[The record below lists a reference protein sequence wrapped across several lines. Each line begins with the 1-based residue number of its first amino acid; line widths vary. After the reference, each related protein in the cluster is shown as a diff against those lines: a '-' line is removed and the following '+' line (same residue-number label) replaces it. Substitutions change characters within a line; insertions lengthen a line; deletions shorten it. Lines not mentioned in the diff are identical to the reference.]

1 VVRVFYCDL
10 MRRTLLSSPWAGS
23 LLVVLVVAGACHSKS
38 PHPAN
43 LVLVTVDTLRA
54 DRLGAYGHA
63 AAQTPTADRLAREGV
78 RVEDATVQ
86 VPQTGPSH
94 ASLFTGLLPHEH
106 GLRDNFSP
114 PLRPGVPTLASTL
127 AGHGYDTAGFVA
139 SLTVSART
147 GLDRGFR
154 TFDDPFSDSGERRLL
169 TRSERPAGEVVDAAL
184 AWLERPRER
193 PFFAWVHLFDPHA
206 PYEPPAPFDRRLPD
220 PYDGEVAYAD
230 QQVGRLLAFL
240 DEAGLRESTLFVL
253 TSDHGEGLGDHGED
267 EHLLLVYD
275 STLRVPLLLSWPGV
289 LPQGATVP
297 GQFRS
302 VDLLPTLLEL
312 LQVPAVP
319 SGGDSRAGALEEGGE
334 LPESESYA
342 ESLYGSLHFGY
353 APLRALRAG
362 GWKYIDA
369 PRAELYDLRADPGEE
384 HNLLDRRPEKADRMR
399 DRLARRGGGETAPS
413 EGVAVNASELE
424 RLIALGYVAGTSSPE
439 GTALGADPKDKIAE
453 YQAYK
458 RDVTEARRLLEA
470 GDIDAA
476 LALLER
482 RSAED
487 TVSFEVESMRGQAL
501 VLRRRYAEAVEP
513 LETALSLL
521 PTFAGTYAALS
532 LALRETGRY
541 DESRAV
547 LERGL
552 ETDPENPAL
561 LQAHG
566 ILLRGLGDLSGARAS
581 LERART
587 LDPADG
593 RHRLA
598 LSAVYRDQGNLEG
611 AIVELRE
618 AVRRDPAFG
627 DGWNALGILLAAA
640 GQDGEAAAAFQK
652 AHEANPR
659 DPDALFNLASSHL
672 RAGRPDAARP
682 LLEALVDQSPDFP
695 GATQALAAARR
706 APAPRGR

>member
-1 VVRVFYCDL
+1 
-10 MRRTLLSSPWAGS
+10 
-23 LLVVLVVAGACHSKS
+23 
-38 PHPAN
+38 
-43 LVLVTVDTLRA
+43 
-54 DRLGAYGHA
+54 
-63 AAQTPTADRLAREGV
+63 V

-94 ASLFTGLLPHEH
+94 ASLFSGLLPHEH
-106 GLRDNFSP
+106 GLRDNFSA
-114 PLRPGVPTLASTL
+114 PLGPEVRTLASIL
-127 AGHGYDTAGFVA
+127 GGHGYDTAGFVA

-154 TFDDPFSDSGERRLL
+154 TFDDPFSDSGEGRLL
-169 TRSERPAGEVVDAAL
+169 ARSERPAGEVVDAAL
-184 AWLERPRER
+184 AWLEGPRER
-193 PFFAWVHLFDPHA
+193 PFFAWVHLYDPHA

-267 EHLLLVYD
+267 EHLLFVYD
-275 STLRVPLLLSWPGV
+275 STLRVPLILSWPGV
-289 LPQGATVP
+289 LPRGKSVA

-312 LQVPAVP
+312 VGAPAAET
-319 SGGDSRAGALEEGGE
+319 SGTSRAEALWEGGTI
-334 LPESESYA
+334 PASESYV
-342 ESLYGSLHFGY
+342 ESLYGHLHFGY
-353 APLRALRAG
+353 APLRALRAE

-399 DRLARRGGGETAPS
+399 ERLARHARAEATSPETVDLDAR
-413 EGVAVNASELE
+413 ELE
-424 RLIALGYVAGTSSPE
+424 GLVALGYVAGTASAE
-439 GTALGADPKDKIAE
+439 GPASGADPKDKIVE

-470 GDIDAA
+470 GDIEAA
-476 LALLER
+476 LPLLER

-487 TVSFEVESMRGQAL
+487 TISFEVESMLGQAL
-501 VLRRRYAEAVEP
+501 VLRRRHAEAVP
-513 LETALSLL
+513 HLETALALL
-521 PTFAGTYAALS
+521 PRFAGTYEALA

-566 ILLRGLGDLSGARAS
+566 ILLRGLGDLTGARAS

-587 LDPADG
+587 LAPAEG

-598 LSAVYRDQGNLEG
+598 LSAVYRDQGNLVG

-627 DGWNALGILLAAA
+627 DGWNALGILLATA
-640 GQDGEAAAAFQK
+640 GRHGDAAAAFQK

-695 GATQALAAARR
+695 GAAPALAAARR
-706 APAPRGR
+706 ASASRGR